1 MRGSCGAFLPGSA
14 RGGANGPKWSCYP
27 GSGPLRAAP
36 LPEDTPCYPARAVEG
51 EPWSAKRGQRPARER
66 ADPAARPRGRRSNAP
81 ASDSSAG
88 RGRPAGFPCDRSR
101 NPGVLTTYPARKQ
114 HFQMPSAV
122 FGCQTKAK
130 KKQIKRPSPALLGTE
145 TRAIVCV
152 RHALCF

>member
-1 MRGSCGAFLPGSA
+1 MRMRGSCGAFLPGSA
-14 RGGANGPKWSCYP
+14 HGGANGPKWSCYP

-51 EPWSAKRGQRPARER
+51 EPWSQI
-66 ADPAARPRGRRSNAP
+66 RSNAP
-81 ASDSSAG
+81 ASDSSPG
-88 RGRPAGFPCDRSR
+88 RGPPAGFPCDWSR
-101 NPGVLTTYPARKQ
+101 NPGILTTYPARKQ